1 MSDLASSYQGHLY
14 LGPGNPLDNGQPT
27 NRLDEDA
34 RTHDL
39 DYSQPQATIQN
50 SANRDEASKSI
61 QEADETFLSTLSS
74 IEPDSYTKTFE

>member
-1 MSDLASSYQGHLY
+1 MSDLASSYQGHRY

-39 DYSQPQATIQN
+39 DYSRAQATIKN
-50 SANRDEASKSI
+50 SGNRDEAFKSI

-74 IEPDSYTKTFE
+74 IEPDSYTKTFG